1 MLEKSIILGIMPYAV
16 TDIFS
21 SDFDAWVNL
30 SHKEIVADLTG
41 FTEKE
46 IRETFSALW
55 QGENKLNFEEEI

>member
-1 MLEKSIILGIMPYAV
+1 MPYAV